1 MSPRSIR
8 PFGPA
13 LNIQGTLHACH
24 ALGLPP
30 EALFPR
36 STQRDRTEEDFGLVD
51 NHRCPFLSSAGT
63 QPCLWAGS
71 SLEDSWGGSSLRLH
85 WGGSEV
91 PGRLSSASAGVK
103 ARLLGHF
110 GVPCGIRL
118 KLPPLGLPESTP
130 CLVLPCPG
138 LLPPFPSLQAFPGAL
153 PKHTVGILT
162 LAPGDAVPTESPLGR
177 RRPSVQLC
185 SVSRGD
191 QFTKVRLSPE
201 RIRLAQ
207 VPGAGALT
215 ALSDALRVALLLV
228 QLVRG

>member
-1 MSPRSIR
+1 MPAMPWACPQRCFFHQVLKGTELKKISDWWTIIVVPFYHLQAPSPAS
-8 PFGPA
+8 GLA
-13 LNIQGTLHACH
+13 LLW
-24 ALGLPP
+24 
-30 EALFPR
+30 
-36 STQRDRTEEDFGLVD
+36 RTPG
-51 NHRCPFLSSAGT
+51 
-63 QPCLWAGS
+63 
-71 SLEDSWGGSSLRLH
+71 GGSSLCLH

-110 GVPCGIRL
+110 RVPCGIRL
-118 KLPPLGLPESTP
+118 KLSPLGLPESTP

-138 LLPPFPSLQAFPGAL
+138 LLPQFPRLQAFPGAL

-162 LAPGDAVPTESPLGR
+162 LAPGDAAPTESPLGR

-185 SVSRGD
+185 SVLRGN

-201 RIRLAQ
+201 RIRPAQ

-215 ALSDALRVALLLV
+215 AVSDTLREALLLV